1 MIVSYHIYCMVPMKF
16 LKSTLIFTL
25 ISYAVQWV
33 YDYTAPLP
41 SSQNPDMPTAIDG
54 LLNAD
59 PQALLNMSSLVDGA
73 SLQRMLKVAIIT
85 CLLMA
90 CWPAVLMVWRWLTQT
105 IRWPGQ
111 SYFLSLQ
118 NTENNPLAS
127 TGKQAAI
134 RLKSFTLRGRNVSGK
149 LLSPTQA
156 YLLSRKTGGTVP
168 VQIDGSEITPRT
180 VIPSKTDFLVVAL
193 LQDHKPV
200 LTKQNFLKDFGPF
213 TLVLISN
220 GKTYRKDFK
229 QKEITTLLKRVK

>member
-1 MIVSYHIYCMVPMKF
+1 MKF
-16 LKSTLIFTL
+16 LKSTLIFML

-33 YDYTAPLP
+33 YDTAAPLP
-41 SSQNPDMPTAIDG
+41 ASQNPDIPTDING

-59 PQALLNMSSLVDGA
+59 PQALLNMSSLVDGE

-90 CWPAVLMVWRWLTQT
+90 CWPGVVMIWRWLTQT
-105 IRWPGQ
+105 IRWPGPA
-111 SYFLSLQ
+111 YILTLQ
-118 NTENNPLAS
+118 NTDDNPLAPA
-127 TGKQAAI
+127 GKHAAI

-180 VIPSKTDFLVVAL
+180 VIPPKTDFLVAAL
-193 LQDHKPV
+193 LHDHKPV
-200 LTKQNFLKDFGPF
+200 LTKQNFLKEFGPF

-229 QKEITTLLKRVK
+229 QKDIAALLKRVK